1 MTTPERI
8 RYWFNR
14 ETGLIHK
21 SSCTNCLMTYN
32 GHEKNWGDVQTR
44 SNWWGPYQT
53 VGAALD
59 AGLSTGHAVHLRRLG
74 CGEWPQINPT

>member
-1 MTTPERI
+1 
-8 RYWFNR
+8 
-14 ETGLIHK
+14 
-21 SSCTNCLMTYN
+21 MTYN

-59 AGLSTGHAVHLRRLG
+59 AGLSTGHAVHLCRLG